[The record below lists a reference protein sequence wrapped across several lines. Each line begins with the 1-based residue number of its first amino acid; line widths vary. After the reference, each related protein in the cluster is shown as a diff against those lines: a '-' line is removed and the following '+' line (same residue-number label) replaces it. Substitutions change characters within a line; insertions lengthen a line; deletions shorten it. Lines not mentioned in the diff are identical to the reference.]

1 MQFDGGALL
10 VTAVSAVLAPLISE
24 IPIGLRLPMVV
35 VEVGLAIIV
44 GPHVLGW
51 ASPTGMLALLGY
63 LSLIFLFFL
72 AGMEL
77 DFDAVRGRPSPSRLR
92 VGYFPWPWLFRWP
105 VFCTGRTLF
114 ACPTPGGGGSDYNR
128 NGNADADPP
137 RFAANWA
144 RALEPTWLRP
154 EPWENLDRLCCCLF

>member
-1 MQFDGGALL
+1 
-10 VTAVSAVLAPLISE
+10 
-24 IPIGLRLPMVV
+24 LRLPMVV

-154 EPWENLDRLCCCLF
+154 EPWENLDRLCCCLC